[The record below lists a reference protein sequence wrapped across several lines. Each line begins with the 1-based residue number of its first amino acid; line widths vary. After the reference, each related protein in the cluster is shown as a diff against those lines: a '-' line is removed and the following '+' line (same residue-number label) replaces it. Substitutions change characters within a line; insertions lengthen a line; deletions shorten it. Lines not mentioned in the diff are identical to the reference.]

1 MVLEQLENTINQGKK
16 KLALLIDPDK
26 TFGNKLT
33 QMALDATKFD
43 VDFIFYGGSLINNA
57 HFANEILRIKEF
69 TNIPIVL
76 FPGSNMQVSDNADA
90 ILFLSLLSSR
100 NPEYLIGQQVV
111 AAPFVRNSNLESV
124 STAYLLVDGG
134 RITTAHY
141 MSNSLPIPSDKPEIA
156 INTAI
161 AAELMGFKCIYLD
174 AGSGAMSPVPEDLIY
189 AVKQNISIPL
199 IVGGGINTPEK
210 LNLAY
215 NAGADVAV
223 IGTSIEND
231 PSLLKDF
238 AKIVKSFA

>member
-1 MVLEQLENTINQGKK
+1 MVKEQFENTVSHRKK

-33 QMALDATKFD
+33 QLALDATKFG

-69 TNIPIVL
+69 TKIPIVL

-90 ILFLSLLSSR
+90 ILFLSLLSGR

-111 AAPFVRNSNLESV
+111 AAPFVKNSGLESIA
-124 STAYLLVDGG
+124 TAYLLVDGG

-141 MSNSLPIPSDKPEIA
+141 MSNSLPIPADKPEIA

-161 AAELMGFKCIYLD
+161 AAELLGFKCIYMD
-174 AGSGAMSPVPEDLIY
+174 AGSGAMSPIPEDLIY

-199 IVGGGINTPEK
+199 IVGGGINSPEK

-215 NAGADVAV
+215 NAGADIAV
-223 IGTSIEND
+223 IGTSIENN
-231 PSLLKDF
+231 PELLKDF
-238 AKIVKSFA
+238 SRIVKSFA